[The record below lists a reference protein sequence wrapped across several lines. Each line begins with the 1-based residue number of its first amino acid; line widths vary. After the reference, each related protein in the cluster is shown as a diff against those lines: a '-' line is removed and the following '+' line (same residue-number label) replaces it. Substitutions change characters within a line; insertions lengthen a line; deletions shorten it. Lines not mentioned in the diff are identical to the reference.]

1 MRNEASGNHAGT
13 LAGEVAGGRDVQQP
27 LPDYGDAEVTPNAKL
42 RGASRLHGEASLSND
57 VLGAAGPREDK

>member
-27 LPDYGDAEVTPNAKL
+27 LPDYGDAEVTPNAIVSGLPPEKC
-42 RGASRLHGEASLSND
+42 
-57 VLGAAGPREDK
+57 

>member
-27 LPDYGDAEVTPNAKL
+27 LPDYVDAEVTPNA
-42 RGASRLHGEASLSND
+42 GVTGSGEKD
-57 VLGAAGPREDK
+57 